1 VTPSPDG
8 KSSETGEA
16 HEANTANWSVPPHW
30 ADALEEDQDDSSA
43 HSGGGRKG

>member
-16 HEANTANWSVPPHW
+16 HEATATKSSLLSLSW
-30 ADALEEDQDDSSA
+30 ADACDEEDTPSA